1 MDREIDRHVSHR
13 VREIRIAKG
22 VDPHIAAKWLG
33 LDAGE
38 YAEREAGEIGFNL
51 LELIELSWKL
61 NVPTS
66 TFTGGM
72 PKARPTERQSTG
84 TRAAAVNVMTLR
96 A

>member
-22 VDPHIAAKWLG
+22 VDAHSAAKWLG

-51 LELIELSWKL
+51 LELI
-61 NVPTS
+61 
-66 TFTGGM
+66 
-72 PKARPTERQSTG
+72 
-84 TRAAAVNVMTLR
+84 RAVMGS
-96 A
+96 

>member
-22 VDPHIAAKWLG
+22 VDAHLAAKWLG

-72 PKARPTERQSTG
+72 PKAGRTEHHSTG
-84 TRAAAVNVMTLR
+84 TKTASANVMPLR